1 MIDCRD
7 RGECGKLVHGGM
19 AFVRRESELTRI
31 TRLITEPTV
40 GLSVCGISGAGGV
53 GKSYLLQQ
61 ALEAV
66 DLDALGI
73 LHVWV
78 DGSNPQMRGD
88 FFGILEQLFRR
99 NLNPKSPH
107 RDYFPHVRDLARL
120 HRELGLDAARELD
133 RAKVPESVRRRVSSL
148 IRTGHMLN
156 KAVPM
161 TRDYLNLA
169 ALNISEK
176 ETHEALDDAWRF
188 ASDLKS
194 FSESSGVLRKLLGL
208 SKKDR
213 VRRELY
219 KVTAEEALVD
229 LRAAMGALETG
240 QILKRLAQDPIEGAR
255 KLLIVLDD
263 YEVLSPLLGD
273 FLVGSLVPELAAAGF
288 ETLLF
293 VLCRDDL
300 EATHVG
306 WSQHCKRF
314 IKDQVR
320 LTPFDEPTALALMA
334 EAGIDSERGKQ
345 LFISTQ
351 GYPFLL
357 SLVIEESS
365 TIDGNSALFL
375 RKFFDRTTR
384 WMTPREQ
391 EWFVRVCYLERV
403 NEDTLAP
410 LFPGEDVRRIQD
422 WFEREPSIRDPG
434 AEYFRVRP
442 LIRDKVIRYL
452 EVRAPTRH
460 HELIRLAAS
469 SP

>member
-1 MIDCRD
+1 
-7 RGECGKLVHGGM
+7 M
-19 AFVRRESELTRI
+19 ASVRRESELTRI
-31 TRLITEPTV
+31 TQLLTSPGP

-66 DLDALGI
+66 DLEALGI
-73 LHVWV
+73 VQLSV

-107 RDYFPHVRDLARL
+107 RDYFPHVREVARL
-120 HRELGLDAARELD
+120 HRELGLDAARELEK
-133 RAKVPESVRRRVSSL
+133 AKAPDAVKRRVSSL
-148 IRTGHMLN
+148 LKAGHMLN
-156 KAVPM
+156 RAVPM
-161 TRDYLNLA
+161 TREYLDLA
-169 ALNISEK
+169 AFNTSDE
-176 ETHEALDDAWRF
+176 ETHATLDEAWRF
-188 ASDLKS
+188 AAELKA
-194 FSESSGVLRKLLGL
+194 FSESSGVMRKLLGL
-208 SKKDR
+208 STKDR

-219 KVTAEEALVD
+219 KVTAEEAAVD
-229 LRAAMGALETG
+229 LSAALGALKTG
-240 QILKRLAQDPIEGAR
+240 PVLKRLAQQSIEGAKR
-255 KLLIVLDD
+255 LLIVLDD

-273 FLVGSLVPELAAAGF
+273 FLVGALVPELAAAGF
-288 ETLLF
+288 ETLLI

-314 IKDQVR
+314 VKEQVR
-320 LTPFDEPTALALMA
+320 LTPFDEATALQLMA
-334 EAGIDSERGKQ
+334 QAGIDEARGKQ
-345 LFISTQ
+345 LFESTQ

-391 EWFVRVCYLERV
+391 DWFVRTCYLDRV

-422 WFEREPSIRDPG
+422 WFEKEPSIRDP
-434 AEYFRVRP
+434 AASFFRVRP
-442 LIRDKVIRYL
+442 LIRDKVLRYQ
-452 EVRAPTRH
+452 EVRAPSRH
-460 HELIRLAAS
+460 RELLAAAGS
-469 SP
+469 AG

>member
-1 MIDCRD
+1 MPSDARPS
-7 RGECGKLVHGGM
+7 
-19 AFVRRESELTRI
+19 VRRESELTRI
-31 TRLITEPTV
+31 TRLLTEQGT

-53 GKSYLLQQ
+53 GKSYLLAQ
-61 ALEAV
+61 ALESV
-66 DLDALGI
+66 DLEALGI
-73 LHVWV
+73 LQLSV

-88 FFGILEQLFRR
+88 FFGVLEQLFRR

-107 RDYFPHVRDLARL
+107 RDYFPRVRELARM
-120 HRELGLDAARELD
+120 HRELGIEATRELD
-133 RAKVPESVRRRVSSL
+133 KAKAPESVKKRVSSL
-148 IRTGHMLN
+148 LRAGHMLN

-161 TRDYLNLA
+161 TREYFDLA
-169 ALNISEK
+169 AFNVSDE
-176 ETHEALDDAWRF
+176 ETHQTLDDAWRL
-188 ASDLKS
+188 ATDLKA
-194 FSESSGVLRKLLGL
+194 FTESSGLVRKLMGL

-229 LRAAMGALETG
+229 LRAALGALQPGEV
-240 QILKRLAQDPIEGAR
+240 IKRLAQGSIDGAK

-263 YEVLSPLLGD
+263 YEVMSPLLGD
-273 FLVGSLVPELAAAGF
+273 FLVGALVPELAAAGF
-288 ETLLF
+288 ETVLF

-306 WSQHCKRF
+306 WSQHCKRYL
-314 IKDQVR
+314 KDQIR
-320 LTPFDEPTALALMA
+320 LTPFDEPTALKLMA
-334 EAGIDSERGKQ
+334 EAGIDEVRGKQ
-345 LFISTQ
+345 LFESTQ

-391 EWFVRVCYLERV
+391 EWFVRSCYLERV

-410 LFPGEDVRRIQD
+410 LFPNEDVRRIQD
-422 WFEREPSIRDPG
+422 WFEREPSIRDPSSSV
-434 AEYFRVRP
+434 FRVRP
-442 LIRDKVIRYL
+442 LIRDKVLRYQ
-452 EVRAPTRH
+452 EVRAPSRH
-460 HELIRLAAS
+460 RELLKAS
-469 SP
+469 ESR